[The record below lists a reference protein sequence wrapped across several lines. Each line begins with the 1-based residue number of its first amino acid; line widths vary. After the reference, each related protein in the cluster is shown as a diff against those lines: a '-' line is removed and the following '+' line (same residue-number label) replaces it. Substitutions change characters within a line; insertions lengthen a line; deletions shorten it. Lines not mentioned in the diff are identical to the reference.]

1 MDFEK
6 VINERFSTRS
16 FKSDVVSDEL
26 ITKILEAGRIAPT
39 AKNKQPQKIYVVKSS
54 DGLNKIDQVSPC
66 RYNAP
71 VVLLIC
77 SDKSIA
83 WRSGDYST
91 YEMDATIVATHMILE
106 ATNIGL
112 NSVWVEMF
120 DKKKTKELF
129 NLEENVEPICLIP
142 IGYKE
147 DGVVPS
153 PMHSSKKS
161 LEEMVINY

>member
-39 AKNKQPQKIYVVKSS
+39 AKNQQPQKIYVVKSS

-71 VVLLIC
+71 VVLLVC
-77 SDKSIA
+77 SNKSVA
-83 WRSGDYST
+83 WTNGSYST
-91 YEMDATIVATHMILE
+91 YEMDATIVATHMLLE
-106 ATNIGL
+106 STNIGL

-120 DKKKTKELF
+120 DKEKTKELF

>member
-1 MDFEK
+1 MEFDS
-6 VINERFSTRS
+6 VIKERFSTRS
-16 FKSDVVSDEL
+16 FKSNSISDEL
-26 ITKILEAGRIAPT
+26 ITKILEVNNYAPT
-39 AKNKQPQKIYVVKSS
+39 AKNQQPQIIFVVKSS
-54 DGLNKIDQVSPC
+54 EGLNKIDQASPC

-71 VVLLIC
+71 VVLLVC
-77 SDKSIA
+77 SDKNIA
-83 WRSGDYST
+83 WKNKDYST

-120 DKKKTKELF
+120 DKEKTKELF
-129 NLEENVEPICLIP
+129 NLDDNIEPICLIP

-153 PMHSSKKS
+153 PMHTSKKNI
-161 LEEMVINY
+161 EEIVTYI